1 MNVRI
6 VEATAGPDL
15 DTVRTLFQEYAKSI
29 GISLC
34 FQGFDEELAGLPGRY
49 APPGGTILLA
59 LAGDNIAG
67 CVAVRPLDEPGVC
80 EMKRLYVRPAFRG
93 LKLGLGLAQAA
104 IEKSRSAGYRA
115 MRLDT
120 LPSMASAIAMYE
132 RLGFVDIPP
141 YCHNPHQGVRYLEL
155 ALEGAPRTTNK
166 GHTP

>member
-1 MNVRI
+1 MDVKI

-15 DTVRTLFQEYAKSI
+15 DTVRTLFQEYARSI

-59 LAGDNIAG
+59 LAGDGVAGQVAG
-67 CVAVRPLDEPGVC
+67 CVAVRPQGEPGVC

-93 LKLGLGLAQAA
+93 LKLGLRLAQAA
-104 IEKSRSAGYRA
+104 IEMARGAGYRA

-132 RLGFVDIPP
+132 KLGFTDIPP
-141 YCHNPHQGVRYLEL
+141 YCHNPHEGVRYLEL
-155 ALEGAPRTTNK
+155 AL
-166 GHTP
+166 